1 MNRYGQIRDL
11 LLGDLTASIFV
22 FGVIVTILVLISL
35 ILSNKEKINYE
46 KTIMTVT
53 VLYQNKH
60 TYEKFNYY
68 NLSILFSS
76 TMFILNFIL
85 VLVLL

>member
-35 ILSNKEKINYE
+35 FLSNKEKVSFE
-46 KTIMTVT
+46 KD
-53 VLYQNKH
+53 
-60 TYEKFNYY
+60 YY
-68 NLSILFSS
+68 DRHGSLPK
-76 TMFILNFIL
+76 
-85 VLVLL
+85 